1 MDEDELRPE
10 TTQLLLAARV
20 GGEPALAALFEHLY
34 EPLRQLAHRQLLRAS
49 GGLLE
54 TTELVHEAYLKFCDA
69 SVLAARDRAHF
80 LAVAARA
87 MRQILVDHFRAR
99 TAAKR
104 EGVRVRIELDE
115 GALRVDD
122 RGELV
127 LALDEALVRLSRLS
141 ERTGRI
147 VELKFFGGLT
157 EPEIADVLAVSV
169 RTVSG
174 EWRRARAWLT
184 RELESP

>member
-1 MDEDELRPE
+1 M
-10 TTQLLLAARV
+10 
-20 GGEPALAALFEHLY
+20 
-34 EPLRQLAHRQLLRAS
+34 
-49 GGLLE
+49 
-54 TTELVHEAYLKFCDA
+54 
-69 SVLAARDRAHF
+69 
-80 LAVAARA
+80 
-87 MRQILVDHFRAR
+87 
-99 TAAKR
+99 
-104 EGVRVRIELDE
+104 
-115 GALRVDD
+115 DD